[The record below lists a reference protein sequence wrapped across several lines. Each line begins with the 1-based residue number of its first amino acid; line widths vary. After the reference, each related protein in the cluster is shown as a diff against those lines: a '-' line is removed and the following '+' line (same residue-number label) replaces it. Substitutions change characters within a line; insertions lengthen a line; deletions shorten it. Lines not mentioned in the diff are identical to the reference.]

1 MFEKNILRLFF
12 CSTLII
18 IGGNCDISEYFQK
31 LKSDAQMDF
40 FQKMPP
46 QTLDLES
53 RSPPDV
59 DFSDYYDYFG
69 IDPSKDANLYNNIED
84 RENELNVA
92 ADVLSNVKK
101 PSSSFHKKSLKI
113 KNTNSRHPY
122 KKRNPVHFHKD
133 NIAVASS
140 PAQKI
145 MTKRVSRPKAP
156 LKPSLANRHS
166 STKQHHKFSGDDIS
180 SKIQRL
186 VPSKIKTVIEGGG
199 KKIVKTVLQPV
210 QKIANKIKNR
220 VDKGHETERVES
232 WFSPYRTYL
241 DGIAPLFQSEY
252 VTHQLVA
259 TWINAIASSVVWV
272 FLGHFYTAA
281 SGRSFGSFGFGSTD
295 EGRSTS
301 SQVFPEAI
309 EEFVPDSDTVAM
321 VLREMAKAAEKWHD
335 EL

>member
-1 MFEKNILRLFF
+1 LRLFLCLALF
-12 CSTLII
+12 INN
-18 IGGNCDISEYFQK
+18 GKCDISEYFEK

-46 QTLDLES
+46 QTYGMES

-69 IDPSKDANLYNNIED
+69 IEPSKEFPLHNNIED
-84 RENELNVA
+84 KEDELNVA

-113 KNTNSRHPY
+113 KNTNSRYPY
-122 KKRNPVHFHKD
+122 KKRNPVHLHRD
-133 NIAVASS
+133 NIAIASNNT
-140 PAQKI
+140 PPTKI
-145 MTKRVSRPKAP
+145 MTKRVSRPKAHSKSDRYSSKKP
-156 LKPSLANRHS
+156 HLKTRL
-166 STKQHHKFSGDDIS
+166 DDIS
-180 SKIQRL
+180 SKVQRL

-210 QKIANKIKNR
+210 QKITDKIKNR
-220 VDKGHETERVES
+220 VDKGHDMANEDRVESVES

-241 DGIAPLFQSEY
+241 DGITPLFESQY

-272 FLGHFYTAA
+272 FLGHFFTSA
-281 SGRSFGSFGFGSTD
+281 SGRSFSSND
-295 EGRSTS
+295 EGRSS
-301 SQVFPEAI
+301 SSSVFPEVI
-309 EEFVPDSDTVAM
+309 EELVPDSDTVAM
-321 VLREMAKAAEKWHD
+321 VLGYMATAAEKWHD